1 MTPSEKITSVLNYLK
16 INPKTFSEAL
26 GYQRPQI
33 IYDLQK
39 NKTKRISEDLANK
52 IVSVYP
58 EFRLSWLLANE
69 GTMLRDRETESAPAA
84 KPAERTP
91 AENPDTVA
99 GMIELQKG
107 YQQMLAKSQE
117 QIDRLISI
125 IEDMRKS

>member
-1 MTPSEKITSVLNYLK
+1 MRKSIQPDKLEKINYSYPDLN
-16 INPKTFSEAL
+16 I
-26 GYQRPQI
+26 
-33 IYDLQK
+33 
-39 NKTKRISEDLANK
+39 
-52 IVSVYP
+52 
-58 EFRLSWLLANE
+58 SWLLYGE

-125 IEDMRKS
+125 IEKMNS

>member
-1 MTPSEKITSVLNYLK
+1 MRKSIQPDKLEKINYSYPDLNM
-16 INPKTFSEAL
+16 
-26 GYQRPQI
+26 
-33 IYDLQK
+33 
-39 NKTKRISEDLANK
+39 
-52 IVSVYP
+52 
-58 EFRLSWLLANE
+58 SWLLYGE
-69 GTMLRDRETESAPAA
+69 GTMLRDRETESAPVA
-84 KPAERTP
+84 KPAGQTP

>member
-1 MTPSEKITSVLNYLK
+1 MEQTVKYRLEQFLKNRGIKKTEFAKAIGVSNSYITSMRKSIQPDKLEKINYSYPDLNM
-16 INPKTFSEAL
+16 
-26 GYQRPQI
+26 
-33 IYDLQK
+33 
-39 NKTKRISEDLANK
+39 
-52 IVSVYP
+52 
-58 EFRLSWLLANE
+58 SWLLYGE

>member
-69 GTMLRDRETESAPAA
+69 GTMLRDRETESAPAGQ
-84 KPAERTP
+84 TP

>member
-1 MTPSEKITSVLNYLK
+1 MEQTVKYRLEQFLKNRGIKKTEFAKAIGVSNSYITSMRKSIQPDKLEKINYSYPDLN
-16 INPKTFSEAL
+16 I
-26 GYQRPQI
+26 
-33 IYDLQK
+33 
-39 NKTKRISEDLANK
+39 
-52 IVSVYP
+52 
-58 EFRLSWLLANE
+58 SWLLYGD
-69 GTMLRDRETESAPAA
+69 GTMLRDTETETESAPAA
-84 KPAERTP
+84 KPAGQAP

>member
-1 MTPSEKITSVLNYLK
+1 MFDLK
-16 INPKTFSEAL
+16 AFRQENNLTQKDIARIFSCNQNFVSRIENGIRPIPKDKMDILSN
-26 GYQRPQI
+26 
-33 IYDLQK
+33 IYGD
-39 NKTKRISEDLANK
+39 ISKYSRRTGA
-52 IVSVYP
+52 
-58 EFRLSWLLANE
+58 
-69 GTMLRDRETESAPAA
+69 MLRDRETESAPAA
-84 KPAERTP
+84 KPAGQTP